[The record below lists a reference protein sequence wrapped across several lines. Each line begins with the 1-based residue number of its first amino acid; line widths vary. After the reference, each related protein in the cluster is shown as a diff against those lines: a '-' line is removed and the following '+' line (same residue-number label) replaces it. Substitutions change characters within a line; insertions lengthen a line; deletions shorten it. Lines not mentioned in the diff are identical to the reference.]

1 MTDEEKIELLHVF
14 INTPETEC
22 TPTLI
27 DDVLSIV
34 KVDSYI
40 QGCYYCVIEAALKEY
55 ITMKKKQEQ
64 TTPPETTP
72 AYVLKEGVNV
82 IFRGELINAATITDE
97 KAADW
102 IKRGFPLY
110 YFDKYPEQ

>member
-1 MTDEEKIELLHVF
+1 MTDKEILELLHLF

-27 DDVLSIV
+27 DEVLSV
-34 KVDSYI
+34 VHVDSYK

-55 ITMKKKQEQ
+55 IAMKKKQEQ
-64 TTPPETTP
+64 TTPEQTP
-72 AYVLKEGVNV
+72 AYTLKEGVNV